1 MPKGQKTRER
11 IVAEAA
17 SLFNQRG
24 FEGSSMSELMEATGL
39 EKGGIY
45 RHFSSKEE
53 LAAEAFDYAWKVTLD
68 TRMRDLDRIP
78 NSIDKLKQ
86 FVANFVD
93 RPRPPVPGG
102 CPLLNTAVDA
112 DDGNPVLRDRALKG
126 LRDWRDRLR
135 SIISMANQAERS
147 PARCGFK
154 GIGHSDHLF
163 LGGSVDDCPPGTR
176 SRSSCG
182 SSVPSGKPPGDRSTT
197 PDLRSITT
205 CCFASSWAWPRKM
218 YPHVKPKNN
227 RNHHHHHSGPR
238 PHSYRLDL
246 FHQKPM
252 RRQGLVL
259 HRNWPPRD
267 RLVHGT
273 AHHRCSYL
281 ILETDTVSLRR

>member
-53 LAAEAFDYAWKVTLD
+53 LAAKAFDYAWKVTLD

-112 DDGNPVLRDRALKG
+112 DDGTPVLRDRALKG
-126 LRDWRDRLR
+126 LHDWRDRLR
-135 SIISMANQAERS
+135 SIIRMGIKRKEVRRGVDSKELATLIISSLEGALMIARLERNREALVA
-147 PARCGFK
+147 AR
-154 GIGHSDHLF
+154 SHLE
-163 LGGSVDDCPPGTR
+163 S
-176 SRSSCG
+176 
-182 SSVPSGKPPGDRSTT
+182 
-197 PDLRSITT
+197 
-205 CCFASSWAWPRKM
+205 
-218 YPHVKPKNN
+218 H
-227 RNHHHHHSGPR
+227 
-238 PHSYRLDL
+238 
-246 FHQKPM
+246 
-252 RRQGLVL
+252 
-259 HRNWPPRD
+259 
-267 RLVHGT
+267 
-273 AHHRCSYL
+273 
-281 ILETDTVSLRR
+281 LETEVRLTT